1 MSATDETP
9 RPHRMTLSEVV
20 ERLTEQRSSS
30 PHLPTFEVASKP
42 PTAEQTKQ
50 GITAVYQ
57 WSASVPVC
65 PEFPT
70 ADDAFRAARRY
81 ADELREA
88 YPPDVKQNGKP

>member
-1 MSATDETP
+1 MSERDDNA

-30 PHLPTFEVASKP
+30 PHLPTFEVNSKA

-57 WSASVPVC
+57 WSATVPVC
-65 PEFPT
+65 EEFPT
-70 ADDAFRAARRY
+70 ADEAFAAARRY
-81 ADELREA
+81 ADELRQA
-88 YPPDVKQNGKP
+88 YPVDRG